1 MSNKKN
7 PCVFLDLSL
16 DGIAAK
22 RIVIELFADEVPKT
36 AENFRLLCAGQMVV
50 EGSTTLHYKG
60 TEFSRIH
67 MGAFAQGGVFSNQ
80 NQNGTS
86 IHERRLYADAKTNTR
101 CSEYGVLAVHTCTKG
116 LKFHII
122 LNPWPDHDRVQAVFG
137 KVIDGMETVKKID
150 SMGTPTGKPSGKV
163 IITNSGE
170 IPEEDKNKYVMESD
184 QVETEEPRKTLTRSN
199 YASKYYHYKRK
210 RLASSKSNSDPEI
223 YKSLLAK
230 FREDAIILKA
240 QQKKKEMVMHS
251 DKGSE
256 PAENFKGFYSD
267 KIRKKPSDDIS
278 QGRVTKKRV
287 PTSTV
292 GDEKEHQLSKSF
304 EEEMEAFLDE
314 EFEAKLMVQVAKM
327 NFNVFEHYVEF
338 DKGKPAMEFHY
349 SKTKYWSSSSTSY
362 SGYRSDPLVDDTE
375 FHHLRHRRI
384 CSERNLYP
392 KSCISYSSE

>member
-36 AENFRLLCAGQMVV
+36 AENFRLLCAG
-50 EGSTTLHYKG
+50 
-60 TEFSRIH
+60 
-67 MGAFAQGGVFSNQ
+67 
-80 NQNGTS
+80 TS
-86 IHERRLYADAKTNTR
+86 IHERRLYAVILFAVFVDAKTNTR

-184 QVETEEPRKTLTRSN
+184 QVKTEEPRKTLTRSN

-230 FREDAIILKA
+230 FREDAKILKA
-240 QQKKKEMVMHS
+240 QQKKKAMVMHS

-256 PAENFKGFYSD
+256 PAENFKGTT
-267 KIRKKPSDDIS
+267 KTIS
-278 QGRVTKKRV
+278 YAR
-287 PTSTV
+287 
-292 GDEKEHQLSKSF
+292 L
-304 EEEMEAFLDE
+304 
-314 EFEAKLMVQVAKM
+314 
-327 NFNVFEHYVEF
+327 Y
-338 DKGKPAMEFHY
+338 
-349 SKTKYWSSSSTSY
+349 SY
-362 SGYRSDPLVDDTE
+362 SG
-375 FHHLRHRRI
+375 
-384 CSERNLYP
+384 P
-392 KSCISYSSE
+392 KSYIGQGLLYDI

>member
-101 CSEYGVLAVHTCTKG
+101 CSEYGVLAVQTCTKG

-184 QVETEEPRKTLTRSN
+184 QVEREEPRKTLTRSN
-199 YASKYYHYKRK
+199 YASKYYHYRRK

-230 FREDAIILKA
+230 FREDAKILKA
-240 QQKKKEMVMHS
+240 QQKKKAMVMHS

-256 PAENFKGFYSD
+256 PAENFKGRKD

-362 SGYRSDPLVDDTE
+362 SGYRSGPLVDDTE

>member
-1 MSNKKN
+1 
-7 PCVFLDLSL
+7 
-16 DGIAAK
+16 
-22 RIVIELFADEVPKT
+22 
-36 AENFRLLCAGQMVV
+36 MVV

-67 MGAFAQGGVFSNQ
+67 IGAFAQGGVFSNQ

-86 IHERRLYADAKTNTR
+86 IYERRLYADAKTNTR
-101 CSEYGVLAVHTCTKG
+101 SSEYGVLAVHTCTKG

-184 QVETEEPRKTLTRSN
+184 QVKTEEPRKTLTRSN

-210 RLASSKSNSDPEI
+210 HLASSKSNSDPEI
-223 YKSLLAK
+223 CESLLEK
-230 FREDAIILKA
+230 FREDAKILKER
-240 QQKKKEMVMHS
+240 QKKKAMVMQS

-256 PAENFKGFYSD
+256 PAKNFKGRKD
-267 KIRKKPSDDIS
+267 KIRKKPSDDTS
-278 QGRVTKKRV
+278 QERVTKKRV
-287 PTSTV
+287 PSSTV
-292 GDEKEHQLSKSF
+292 GDEKGHQLSKYF
-304 EEEMEAFLDE
+304 EEEMEALLDE

-327 NFNVFEHYVEF
+327 NPFNVFEHYVEV
-338 DKGKPAMEFHY
+338 DKVNPAMEFHY

-362 SGYRSDPLVDDTE
+362 SVYRSGPLVDDTD
-375 FHHLRHRRI
+375 FHRLRHKRI
-384 CSERNLYP
+384 CSEWNLYP

>member
-67 MGAFAQGGVFSNQ
+67 MGAFAQAPASTKDDFMQVHFKKCSFCILVLLLPIKFMFVLILFAVFV
-80 NQNGTS
+80 
-86 IHERRLYADAKTNTR
+86 DAKTNTR
-101 CSEYGVLAVHTCTKG
+101 CSEYGVLAVQTCTKG

-184 QVETEEPRKTLTRSN
+184 QVEREEPRKTLTRSN
-199 YASKYYHYKRK
+199 YASKYYHYRRK

-230 FREDAIILKA
+230 FREDAKILKA
-240 QQKKKEMVMHS
+240 QQKKKAMVMHS

-256 PAENFKGFYSD
+256 PAENFKGTT
-267 KIRKKPSDDIS
+267 KTIS
-278 QGRVTKKRV
+278 YAR
-287 PTSTV
+287 
-292 GDEKEHQLSKSF
+292 L
-304 EEEMEAFLDE
+304 
-314 EFEAKLMVQVAKM
+314 
-327 NFNVFEHYVEF
+327 Y
-338 DKGKPAMEFHY
+338 
-349 SKTKYWSSSSTSY
+349 SY
-362 SGYRSDPLVDDTE
+362 SG
-375 FHHLRHRRI
+375 
-384 CSERNLYP
+384 P
-392 KSCISYSSE
+392 KSYIGQGGQGLLYDI